1 MMPSALQQIDLVN
14 QRVYAYHGCMEEE
27 AIIGSEY
34 LVNVSVWADLTQSAQ
49 TDDLNDTVD
58 YVALRQIV
66 SEEMAVRA
74 KLLETVARRILN
86 RIHSDLPSVERADVA
101 VSKLNPPI
109 DGDVEAVCVRF
120 RS

>member
-1 MMPSALQQIDLVN
+1 MAAALQQIDLVN
-14 QRVYAYHGCMEEE
+14 QRIYAYHGCMEEE

-34 LVNVSVWADLTQSAQ
+34 VVNVSVWADLTLSAKS
-49 TDDLNDTVD
+49 DDLHDTVD

-66 SEEMAVRA
+66 SQEMAIRA
-74 KLLETVARRILN
+74 KLLETVARRILD
-86 RIHSDLPSVERADVA
+86 RIHADLPQIARAEVA